1 MPSTLQ
7 ADYEGKPGA
16 ALKREKKQIK
26 IEMEK
31 YKIIKKTLQA
41 GYKGKPGAGGASLE
55 REFGLHRG
63 ERHSPTW

>member
-16 ALKREKKQIK
+16 ALKREKINKK
-26 IEMEK
+26 WKMKK
-31 YKIIKKTLQA
+31 YKIMKKTLQA
-41 GYKGKPGAGGASLE
+41 GYEGKPGAGGASLE

-63 ERHSPTW
+63 ERHSPAW